1 MPVSGMRMAAAPRRH
16 PPTPHR
22 SRRTLEVYGCK
33 SPLGT
38 SERRGQGLAEHAR
51 SALACLSGRF
61 WPGTCLAGVGKAR
74 KARLYIRVLALE
86 SCRAL
91 RQLYAGDPAPSE
103 PLPQTMSSFSSVLKL
118 LGLGLWL
125 ASVLVNGQHGR
136 RRPRDWAARNRATIE
151 RIYDLTVYPNQL
163 PIIQGGAAAVPERL
177 FADGTRGRITPVGE
191 FEDLEGTVEYFWGLA
206 PVPQGPNGTIFSRSE
221 VVSFQSQCPE
231 VASSVV
237 YLYTSRY
244 DAETGEPG
252 EEISILKQVR
262 MRPSGPV
269 GQAWDGASAVT
280 RSTDCVL
287 EVRRPRRR
295 SLLRRIDPDAPA
307 VVHHHDRSG
316 PVAAWV
322 RRRYRRAGVRPDAIA
337 LHGQQHAVRQPRGLH
352 TDALAEAHWRLQ
364 RGLERHCRVPDHSSL
379 AGSDP
384 TRGTRFA
391 PVDSLDD
398 GIADPGPVVLCQI
411 HCPHVGP
418 TGGGKCVDKP
428 YLDKYFDD
436 ERLFGR
442 PTGTTFV
449 CDPEKKRGHR

>member
-1 MPVSGMRMAAAPRRH
+1 
-16 PPTPHR
+16 
-22 SRRTLEVYGCK
+22 
-33 SPLGT
+33 
-38 SERRGQGLAEHAR
+38 
-51 SALACLSGRF
+51 
-61 WPGTCLAGVGKAR
+61 
-74 KARLYIRVLALE
+74 
-86 SCRAL
+86 
-91 RQLYAGDPAPSE
+91 
-103 PLPQTMSSFSSVLKL
+103 MSSFSSVLKL

-252 EEISILKQVR
+252 EEISILKQIAFWRFDDQGAVLYYDASIPTLQQWSTITTGADLSQPGFADATVAQVCGLTQLR
-262 MRPSGPV
+262 CTGNNTQYVSLEDCIQTLSRKRIGDYNEAWSDTVACRTIHLLLVQIRP
-269 GQAWDGASAVT
+269 
-280 RSTDCVL
+280 
-287 EVRRPRRR
+287 E
-295 SLLRRIDPDAPA
+295 
-307 VVHHHDRSG
+307 
-316 PVAAWV
+316 
-322 RRRYRRAGVRPDAIA
+322 
-337 LHGQQHAVRQPRGLH
+337 
-352 TDALAEAHWRLQ
+352 
-364 RGLERHCRVPDHSSL
+364 
-379 AGSDP
+379 
-384 TRGTRFA
+384 
-391 PVDSLDD
+391 
-398 GIADPGPVVLCQI
+398 I